1 MEQVSMSIVLL
12 LGPRERV
19 IHLQGFG
26 DKNNSGCCYMRDL
39 AKNVTARLSSASQVP
54 QPGSEEESQPTL
66 NLSNN
71 KRSVQ
76 ITEPTSDWLRSTPRP
91 GEIGEE
97 PTTVLESF
105 TSSTKSNTSRNKRRR
120 ISEEKVAVSAC
131 PKIFPME
138 RTSLTKGLGNLLR
151 EHRSRSTL
159 QVNDCSQSLFQS
171 ANKCLGRP
179 CRSIP
184 PLLFS
189 TTTTVKSVTMQV
201 PNNTSLEKHQHKP
214 AEWHLSWTSRTRALL
229 HRKSPSRIPTRRH
242 QKQSRSGKVLASG
255 ASRDQQKLMSTTG

>member
-1 MEQVSMSIVLL
+1 MRLEAAAITECRDPYVLVVWLYGVQEKKRILEGKVAPGCKLALSTHADIVHKSTLRGHIIPMEQVSMSIVLL

-54 QPGSEEESQPTL
+54 QPSYEEESQPTL

-91 GEIGEE
+91 GEDGEE

-151 EHRSRSTL
+151 EHRSRITL
-159 QVNDCSQSLFQS
+159 QVNDCS
-171 ANKCLGRP
+171 
-179 CRSIP
+179 
-184 PLLFS
+184 
-189 TTTTVKSVTMQV
+189 
-201 PNNTSLEKHQHKP
+201 
-214 AEWHLSWTSRTRALL
+214 
-229 HRKSPSRIPTRRH
+229 
-242 QKQSRSGKVLASG
+242 
-255 ASRDQQKLMSTTG
+255 